1 MSSVTFPYKVLNRC
15 KHSIRMTP
23 SKPDPGIRLP
33 DLYLTHD
40 LLDEIGVVSYTSKDF
55 ELDIKFSTKE

>member
-1 MSSVTFPYKVLNRC
+1 
-15 KHSIRMTP
+15 MTP